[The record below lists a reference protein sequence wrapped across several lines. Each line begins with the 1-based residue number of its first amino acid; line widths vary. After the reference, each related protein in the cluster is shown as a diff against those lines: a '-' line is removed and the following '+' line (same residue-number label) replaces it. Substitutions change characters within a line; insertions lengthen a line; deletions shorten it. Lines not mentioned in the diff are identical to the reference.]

1 MAQHKAKGTPSGE
14 LPSREQLVHYIETSE
29 TPVDKRELVRAFGLK
44 GAQRAWLKDMLRELE
59 DEGLVERGEKRT
71 WQAVGALPEVTV
83 VEVKDRDADG
93 ELLGRPA
100 NWQRAAEP
108 PQIYIQPERG
118 GHPTLEPGMRVL
130 ARLKREADGTY
141 DARTIR
147 VLGGPPKRVLGII
160 EPGGILRPTDKRAK
174 GEFVL
179 RKGDLGEAQV
189 GEFVLC
195 RIKPSHKRMRG
206 GPTEVLVEERL
217 GHVDSPRAIS
227 LIAIHEHDIP
237 TDFPDAAIDQAN
249 RAEAITPA
257 GRTDLR
263 DTPLITIDG
272 ADAKDFDD
280 AVYAQPDRSEDNP
293 DGFRIIVAIADVAH
307 YVASGSALDKTAYER
322 GNSVYF
328 PDRVVPMLPE
338 ALSNGWC
345 SLRPHEDRGCL
356 AVEMRIDRDGH
367 FKGKHRF
374 VRGIMRSAARLTYE
388 QVQAAKDGN
397 PSELTEP
404 LLEPVI
410 EPLYGAFHALLR
422 NRQQRGTLDLDLPEK
437 QVIVN
442 DKGEV
447 TGIESRERLD
457 AHRLI
462 EEFMIAANV
471 AAAQTLER
479 KQAPCMYRV
488 HTPPDE
494 DKVDALRETLKTYGI
509 NLAKDRSASPE
520 AFGRVLEQVKG
531 RAEAPMLNELILRC
545 QSQAYYS
552 PDNEGHFGLALDRYA
567 HFTSP
572 IRRYSDLL
580 VHRALIDALGL
591 GEDGLRPGEA
601 DQFEEIGEHISVTER
616 RAQKAEFDAIDRF
629 TAAFLKE
636 QIGAQFQ
643 GRVGGVTRFGLFV
656 TLSETGADGLVPIN
670 TLPNDFY
677 KHDEANHRLVGERWG
692 RVYRLG
698 DKVRVRLTEADPVT
712 GGIVLEMV
720 EVIATASGDKPEDE
734 PVTPGGPNKG
744 PRRHAAR
751 TGKTAREA
759 DKKKKAAA
767 KKAKKTGGPPPSK
780 QPGSKQP
787 AGKKAPAQA
796 AGDKPKA
803 KAAKPKKAKPK
814 KTGKPP
820 RKANAKP
827 KT

>member
-1 MAQHKAKGTPSGE
+1 MPT
-14 LPSREQLVHYIETSE
+14 REQLVHYIETSE
-29 TPVDKRELVRAFGLK
+29 TPVEKRELVRAFGLK
-44 GAQRAWLKDMLRELE
+44 GAQRAWLKDMLRDLE
-59 DEGLVERGEKRT
+59 EEGLVERGEKRT
-71 WQAVGALPEVTV
+71 WQSVGALPEVTV
-83 VEVKDRDADG
+83 IEVTGRDPDG

-100 NWQRAAEP
+100 NWQREAEP
-108 PQIYIQPERG
+108 PHIYIQPERG
-118 GHPTLEPGMRVL
+118 GHPTLEAGMRVL

-160 EPGGILRPTDKRAK
+160 EAGGFLRPTDKRAK
-174 GEFVL
+174 GDFVL
-179 RKGDLGEAQV
+179 RKGDLADAQV

-195 RIKPSHKRMRG
+195 RIKPSHKRAG
-206 GPTEVLVEERL
+206 GGATEVLVEERL
-217 GHVDSPRAIS
+217 GHVDSPRAVS

-249 RAEAITPA
+249 QAKAITPA

-263 DTPLITIDG
+263 DVPLITIDG

-280 AVYAQPDRSEDNP
+280 AVYAQADTAEDNP
-293 DGFRIIVAIADVAH
+293 GGYRIIVAIADVAH
-307 YVASGSALDKTAYER
+307 YVRSGSALDKTAYQR

-374 VRGIMRSAARLTYE
+374 MRAIMRSSARLTYE
-388 QVQAAKDGN
+388 QVQAAKDGQT
-397 PSELTEP
+397 SELTAP

-437 QVIVN
+437 QVVVN
-442 DKGEV
+442 DQGEV
-447 TGIESRERLD
+447 TGIEARERLD

-494 DKVDALRETLKTYGI
+494 DKVDALRETLKSYGI
-509 NLAKDRSASPE
+509 NLAKDQSARPE

-531 RAEAPMLNELILRC
+531 RAEAPMLNQMVLRC

-572 IRRYSDLL
+572 IRRYADLL
-580 VHRALIDALGL
+580 VHRALIDALQL
-591 GEDGLRPGEA
+591 GEDGLRPGES
-601 DQFEEIGEHISVTER
+601 DQFEEIGEHISATER
-616 RAQKAEFDAIDRF
+616 RAQRAEYDAIDRF

-636 QIGAQFQ
+636 QVGAQFQ

-656 TLSETGADGLVPIN
+656 TLTETGADGLVPIN

-677 KHDEANHRLVGERWG
+677 KHEESRHRLVGERWG

-698 DKVRVRLTEADPVT
+698 DKVRVRLTEADPIT

-734 PVTPGGPNKG
+734 PVTPGGPGKG
-744 PRRHAAR
+744 QRRHAAR

-759 DKKKKAAA
+759 DKKKKAAT
-767 KKAKKTGGPPPSK
+767 KKAKKAGGPPSSNK
-780 QPGSKQP
+780 ASQ
-787 AGKKAPAQA
+787 KKTSPKT
-796 AGDKPKA
+796 AGDRP
-803 KAAKPKKAKPK
+803 AAKSGKPK
-814 KTGKPP
+814 KTGKPA

-827 KT
+827 KM

>member
-1 MAQHKAKGTPSGE
+1 M
-14 LPSREQLVHYIETSE
+14 PSRAQLVHYIETSE

-59 DEGLVERGEKRT
+59 DEGRVERGEKRT

-83 VEVKDRDADG
+83 IEVKDRDADG

-100 NWQRAAEP
+100 SWRRAAEP
-108 PQIYIQPERG
+108 PRIFIQPERG

-130 ARLKREADGTY
+130 ARLKREPDGTY

-147 VLGGPPKRVLGII
+147 VLGGPAKRVLGII
-160 EPGGILRPTDKRAK
+160 EPGGVLRPTDKRAK

-179 RKGDLGEAQV
+179 RKGDLGDAQV

-195 RIKPSHKRMRG
+195 RIKPSHKRAGG

-237 TDFPDAAIDQAN
+237 TDFPDQAIDQAN
-249 RAEAITPA
+249 QAKAVSPA

-280 AVYAQPDRSEDNP
+280 AVFAQPDTAEDNP
-293 DGFRIIVAIADVAH
+293 DGYRIIVAIADVAH
-307 YVASGSALDKTAYER
+307 YVRSGSALDKTAYQR

-338 ALSNGWC
+338 GLSNGWC

-374 VRGIMRSAARLTYE
+374 MRAIMRSSARLTYE
-388 QVQAAKDGN
+388 QVQAAKDGQW
-397 PSELTEP
+397 SDITGP

-410 EPLYGAFHALLR
+410 EPLYGAFHALMR

-437 QVIVN
+437 QVVVN

-479 KQAPCMYRV
+479 KQAACMYRV

-509 NLAKDRSASPE
+509 NLAKDRSASQE

-572 IRRYSDLL
+572 IRRYADLL
-580 VHRALIDALGL
+580 VHRSLIDALGL

-601 DQFEEIGEHISVTER
+601 EQFDEIGEHISVTER

-636 QIGAQFQ
+636 HVGAQFQ

-677 KHDEANHRLVGERWG
+677 KHDASTHRLIGERWG

-698 DKVRVRLTEADPVT
+698 DKVRVRLTEADPIT

-720 EVIATASGDKPEDE
+720 EVIATASGEKPEDE
-734 PVTPGGPNKG
+734 PVTPGGPGKG

-751 TGKTAREA
+751 TGKTARAA
-759 DKKKKAAA
+759 DKKNKAAS
-767 KKAKKTGGPPPSK
+767 KKAKKTGGPPPST
-780 QPGSKQP
+780 QP
-787 AGKKAPAQA
+787 AAKKTPSKAAKSQSA
-796 AGDKPKA
+796 GSQGAASQGAGDKPKA
-803 KAAKPKKAKPK
+803 RSAKPK
-814 KTGKPP
+814 KTGKAP
-820 RKANAKP
+820 RKPNAKP